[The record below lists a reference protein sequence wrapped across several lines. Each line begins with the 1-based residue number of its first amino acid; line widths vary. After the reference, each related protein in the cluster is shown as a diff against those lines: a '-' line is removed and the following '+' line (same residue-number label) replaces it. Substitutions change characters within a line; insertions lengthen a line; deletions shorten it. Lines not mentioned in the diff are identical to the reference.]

1 MLVKYPRTLHVPW
14 SIGVTSDDRVLQN
27 MDGFETQEVVVLEK
41 LDGENTSL
49 YKEAIHARSL
59 SSGHNPSRTWVKRY
73 KEVWGIEFQKAGGYV
88 VKMCMLVMAF
98 TTQH

>member
-27 MDGFETQEVVVLEK
+27 MDGFETQEVIVLEK

-49 YKEAIHARSL
+49 YKDAIHARSL
-59 SSGHNPSRTWVKRY
+59 SSGHNPSRTWVKTLQ
-73 KEVWGIEFQKAGGYV
+73 GSMGG
-88 VKMCMLVMAF
+88 
-98 TTQH
+98 